1 MKMPELKQRSTKIIA
16 TKHGVNLGFEK
27 QIEKVKKIQQIL
39 ELWEAQKKTT
49 SNLYL
54 KSKDVNNDLFD
65 ILA

>member
-1 MKMPELKQRSTKIIA
+1 MPELKQRSTKIIA

-54 KSKDVNNDLFD
+54 KAKDVNNDLFD
-65 ILA
+65 VLA